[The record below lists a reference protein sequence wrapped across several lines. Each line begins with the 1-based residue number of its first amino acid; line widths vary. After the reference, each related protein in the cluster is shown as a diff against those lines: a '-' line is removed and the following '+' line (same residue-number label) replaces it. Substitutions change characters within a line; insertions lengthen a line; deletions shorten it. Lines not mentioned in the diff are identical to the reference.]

1 MLEKCRLSLT
11 YSVRIGSPSPFPSPP
26 WRGEDRWPRWEESRI
41 DGDPAVVESVSLSPG
56 ERGGV
61 RASVPLTEFFRLRIF
76 AVLSSVALSLL
87 CPATGASAKGAEPK
101 PVPLGVANVSLQ
113 NEVRRAID
121 KGLSWLEKNQDTN
134 GYWSTPDHPAI
145 TALALVAFQGK
156 PNEDKRGMES
166 ETIKKGYAY
175 LLGCVKPDGS
185 IYSKKELLNYNTA
198 VSMMA
203 LLAANRPEY
212 KPVLLKARQFLVGSQ
227 VDLDE
232 PGKTDNVF
240 DGGVGYGSKYE
251 HSDMSNTLLALEALY
266 YSRHLVAD
274 QNLAGARD
282 LNWPAAIHFIQS
294 CQNLPEYNKEK
305 WASSDPQNKGG
316 FIYYP
321 GQSMAGETN
330 LPSGR
335 VAFRSYGSASYAG
348 LLSYIYANLTR
359 EDPRVVAVMD
369 WLRNNYTLAENP
381 GLGPQGIFYYY
392 HTMTKALTVY
402 GADYIELKDGSK
414 INWRQELA
422 LKLMNLQLKD
432 GSWMNQNGRWW
443 EKDPVLVTAYAII
456 SLEMVDRAL

>member
-1 MLEKCRLSLT
+1 
-11 YSVRIGSPSPFPSPP
+11 
-26 WRGEDRWPRWEESRI
+26 
-41 DGDPAVVESVSLSPG
+41 
-56 ERGGV
+56 
-61 RASVPLTEFFRLRIF
+61 
-76 AVLSSVALSLL
+76 
-87 CPATGASAKGAEPK
+87 
-101 PVPLGVANVSLQ
+101 
-113 NEVRRAID
+113 
-121 KGLSWLEKNQDTN
+121 
-134 GYWSTPDHPAI
+134 
-145 TALALVAFQGK
+145 
-156 PNEDKRGMES
+156 
-166 ETIKKGYAY
+166 
-175 LLGCVKPDGS
+175 
-185 IYSKKELLNYNTA
+185 
-198 VSMMA
+198 
-203 LLAANRPEY
+203 
-212 KPVLLKARQFLVGSQ
+212 
-227 VDLDE
+227 
-232 PGKTDNVF
+232 
-240 DGGVGYGSKYE
+240 
-251 HSDMSNTLLALEALY
+251 
-266 YSRHLVAD
+266 VAD

-330 LPSGR
+330 LSSGR

-381 GLGPQGIFYYY
+381 GMGPQGIFYYY

-422 LKLMNLQLKD
+422 LKLINLQQKD

-443 EKDPVLVTAYAII
+443 EKDPVLVTAYAVI